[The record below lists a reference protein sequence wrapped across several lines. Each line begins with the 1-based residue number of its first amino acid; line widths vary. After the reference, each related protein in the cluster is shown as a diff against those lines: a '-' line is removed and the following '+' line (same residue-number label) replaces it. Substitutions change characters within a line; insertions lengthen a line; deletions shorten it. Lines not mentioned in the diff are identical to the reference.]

1 MTPNVKAPINPR
13 FNRVIWCGNSSRPS
27 GIRSV
32 INGYIFPSFLP
43 LLGEATNQQHQA
55 LQHGLFNYSGSLQGD
70 WGLHGE
76 KKKKTWEGVDGCE
89 KLVINIVVTALI
101 KLFSNFSTQK
111 RTQFICLKSIAHFT
125 VSHVPARRQCHY
137 LFCSLSFHCTCSP
150 KVESVIF
157 SPLFKESESEKEKE
171 GGRVNNNSSF
181 INGWIWL
188 SGDSFSNAVSQLSQW
203 LLSNVYRATHAQ
215 IRSLKALITSEPS
228 PLIFKIFFTLTSG
241 KPI

>member
-1 MTPNVKAPINPR
+1 MD
-13 FNRVIWCGNSSRPS
+13 
-27 GIRSV
+27 
-32 INGYIFPSFLP
+32 IFPP
-43 LLGEATNQQHQA
+43 L
-55 LQHGLFNYSGSLQGD
+55 FSLSWVRPLISNTKLCNMVCLIILAVYKETEDFMGR
-70 WGLHGE
+70 
-76 KKKKTWEGVDGCE
+76 KKKKWRGSGWVR
-89 KLVINIVVTALI
+89 KMVINIAVPALI

-125 VSHVPARRQCHY
+125 VSHVPVRRQCHY
-137 LFCSLSFHCTCSP
+137 LFCSLSFHCACSP

-157 SPLFKESESEKEKE
+157 PLFKEREKERE
-171 GGRVNNNSSF
+171 RGGGGGRSLNNNSSF

-203 LLSNVYRATHAQ
+203 LSSNVYRATHAQ

>member
-1 MTPNVKAPINPR
+1 MLCLIILEVYK
-13 FNRVIWCGNSSRPS
+13 
-27 GIRSV
+27 
-32 INGYIFPSFLP
+32 
-43 LLGEATNQQHQA
+43 EAED
-55 LQHGLFNYSGSLQGD
+55 FI
-70 WGLHGE
+70 
-76 KKKKTWEGVDGCE
+76 KKKKENEWGGGEN
-89 KLVINIVVTALI
+89 LVINNVVPALI
-101 KLFSNFSTQK
+101 KLSSNFWHK
-111 RTQFICLKSIAHFT
+111 REQFICLKSIAHFT

-137 LFCSLSFHCTCSP
+137 LFWSLSFHCACSP

-157 SPLFKESESEKEKE
+157 PSCLRRERERERRGK
-171 GGRVNNNSSF
+171 VNNNSSF

-188 SGDSFSNAVSQLSQW
+188 SRDSFSNAVSPLSQW

>member
-1 MTPNVKAPINPR
+1 MDIFFPLFSLSWV
-13 FNRVIWCGNSSRPS
+13 RPLIS
-27 GIRSV
+27 NTKLCNMVCLIILVVYKETEDFMGK
-32 INGYIFPSFLP
+32 
-43 LLGEATNQQHQA
+43 
-55 LQHGLFNYSGSLQGD
+55 
-70 WGLHGE
+70 
-76 KKKKTWEGVDGCE
+76 KKKKTGEGVDGCE

-188 SGDSFSNAVSQLSQW
+188 SGDSFSNAVSQLSQ
-203 LLSNVYRATHAQ
+203 
-215 IRSLKALITSEPS
+215 
-228 PLIFKIFFTLTSG
+228 
-241 KPI
+241 